1 MQNIKIFYKNIIFFS
16 HSQWFT
22 GYHCKSDMQLY
33 NWNYFG
39 NPLKLKNNYE
49 LNSFFSRPQRQFS
62 FYDTSGRTATTG
74 NGFFDDNE
82 VVAHQLSVLSQP
94 EFQDELRN
102 IEIPEQLKIIL
113 LQMKTENPILKKK
126 FSFDDSRK
134 SGEIPKIQ
142 SGNSKYQTS
151 FSSSSSISR
160 PKQGKINHL
169 MF

>member
-1 MQNIKIFYKNIIFFS
+1 M
-16 HSQWFT
+16 
-22 GYHCKSDMQLY
+22 
-33 NWNYFG
+33 
-39 NPLKLKNNYE
+39 
-49 LNSFFSRPQRQFS
+49 
-62 FYDTSGRTATTG
+62 
-74 NGFFDDNE
+74 
-82 VVAHQLSVLSQP
+82 LSQP